1 MTRRGNQAGTATP
14 GVAGS
19 GWDLIDGDDV
29 IGTASARL
37 LSTCAD
43 RGERLAALS
52 LLGLLLD
59 HADEAGRVRLPLDSL
74 ARELDVEVDRT
85 VRLLQHLVSVEAV
98 HAQGDAVM
106 VTGTHAGDATL
117 APYRFLANL
126 MTVLE
131 REPAGSTPSRS
142 APMGRTAGAVAR
154 HDARRHR
161 FRIALGVALAAMAV
175 ATAPSGDP
183 ATSLRTVAAPSAPD
197 GRAPWATVATTTTTP
212 ASTALASEDAPVTT
226 DDPSASEDDAP
237 ERSPGPEPRD
247 TTPETT
253 TDQQSQ
259 AIPDPSGTQR
269 PTPGRVQP
277 SPPDPPRSVDGA
289 PTQPLPTGPPKA
301 STLPDP
307 PTPPD
312 QGEAC
317 PLRPPQATVSSIEMV
332 GAGPSNAL
340 DVIGERMVSVRGT
353 VVNAADDAAITV
365 STVEVQAG
373 LGTDRVVALVSPVPI
388 AIPPGG
394 TATWETTL
402 MAKPA
407 APLLALVDASVTDWS
422 WSDPDVA
429 AGCPS

>member
-1 MTRRGNQAGTATP
+1 MTRRDNQAGTATP

-74 ARELDVEVDRT
+74 ARELDVEVDHA

-98 HAQGDAVM
+98 HAQGDAV
-106 VTGTHAGDATL
+106 VVAGTHAGDATL
-117 APYRFLANL
+117 APSRFLANL

-131 REPAGSTPSRS
+131 REPASSTPSRS
-142 APMGRTAGAVAR
+142 APMGRSTGAVAR

-161 FRIALGVALAAMAV
+161 VLIALGVVLAAMAM

-197 GRAPWATVATTTTTP
+197 GRAPWATVATTTPP
-212 ASTALASEDAPVTT
+212 ASTALAGEDAPVTT
-226 DDPSASEDDAP
+226 DDPSAPGDDAP
-237 ERSPGPEPRD
+237 GRSPGPEPGD

-253 TDQQSQ
+253 TEQPQ

-269 PTPGRVQP
+269 PAPGRVQP
-277 SPPDPPRSVDGA
+277 SPPDPPRSVDGP

-301 STLPDP
+301 STPPDP

-317 PLRPPQATVSSIEMV
+317 PLRLPEATVSSIEMV

-340 DVIGERMVSVRGT
+340 DVTGERMMLVRGT
-353 VVNAADDAAITV
+353 VVNAADAAITV

-373 LGTDRVVALVSPVPI
+373 VGTDRVVALVSPVPI

-394 TATWETTL
+394 MAAWETTL
-402 MAKPA
+402 MANPA
-407 APLLALVDASVTDWS
+407 ARVSAVVDASVTDWS